1 MTPEAAIEALWRV
14 ASNAVLVASYD
25 RPAQGLTYSDFAV
38 IERARVTLVETVD
51 QWRAA
56 ITREVDDAI
65 GS

>member
-38 IERARVTLVETVD
+38 LGQARAVLAQLVQQWRDGMGDDDAERA
-51 QWRAA
+51 
-56 ITREVDDAI
+56 
-65 GS
+65 